1 MHLAPLPAAA
11 QSLVTDF
18 QVNGLLKKLI
28 RYFTKNQRK
37 LFLIDSLG
45 ALMTAF
51 FLFVVMRNFNTHFG
65 MPERELTYL
74 AAIALSFCMYSAAC
88 SFLLKEKLRPFILF
102 IGALNLSYCALTIGL
117 MIIHHTLLT
126 PIGTAYFLT
135 EIVVILALSYVELSV
150 ATEIKNGSW
159 DSRSSKPNG
168 SY

>member
-1 MHLAPLPAAA
+1 MHLAPLPAAGRA
-11 QSLVTDF
+11 LIIDF
-18 QVNGLLKKLI
+18 LLNALLKKLI
-28 RYFTKNQRK
+28 RYFTKKQRK

-65 MPERELTYL
+65 MPERELTCL
-74 AAIALSFCMYSAAC
+74 SAIALSFCIYSAAC
-88 SFLLKEKLRPFILF
+88 SFLLKEKLRPFFIV
-102 IGALNLSYCALTIGL
+102 IGALNLSYCILTIGL
-117 MIIHHTLLT
+117 VITYSTSLT

-135 EIVVILALSYVELSV
+135 EIVVILALSYVELGV